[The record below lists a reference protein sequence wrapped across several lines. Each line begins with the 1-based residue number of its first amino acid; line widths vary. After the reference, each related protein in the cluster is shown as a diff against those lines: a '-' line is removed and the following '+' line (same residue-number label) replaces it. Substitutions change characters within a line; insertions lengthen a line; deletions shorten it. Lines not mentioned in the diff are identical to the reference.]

1 MRLQRPTRPGDED
14 NQWRQRRASC
24 EHIFRKNCALAR
36 PPDLDIYRTAT
47 VLVKEYGA
55 EQAPLMAAKRTDVLL
70 DLGDADGQTVWKS
83 GDLKQG

>member
-1 MRLQRPTRPGDED
+1 MRAYLPKELRSGTT
-14 NQWRQRRASC
+14 A
-24 EHIFRKNCALAR
+24 
-36 PPDLDIYRTAT
+36 DLDIYRTAT